1 MVTQQHGEFV
11 YVGDAVRDGDVF
23 RLSRDEAHHLTRVR
37 RRREGQEV
45 FATDGRGIVY
55 RAMIDSPDTIRIVDA
70 LPDYAES
77 KTHISLICGCLQ
89 GDTSRDVVDSA
100 AQLGVRELLWTKM
113 DRSQETYTDNR
124 LERLQR
130 VAIQSLKQTG
140 RAYQTTQRVFANL
153 QDSLALVSNSTLLVA
168 HPFDSNLKESAM
180 PLSDS
185 VTLIVG
191 PEGGFSEAELEML
204 QGRGAHFVSLGNR
217 RLRSEA
223 AVAAGLAYILTR
235 SGEFWS

>member
-11 YVGDAVRDGDVF
+11 YVGDALREEGVF
-23 RLSRDEAHHLTRVR
+23 RLFRDEAHHLTRVR
-37 RRREGQEV
+37 RKREGQEV
-45 FATDGRGIVY
+45 FATDGQGVVY
-55 RAMIDSPDTIRIVDA
+55 RTIIESSDTIRIVET
-70 LPDYAES
+70 LPNYAEP
-77 KTHISLICGCLQ
+77 KTHIALICGCLQ

-100 AQLGVRELLWTKM
+100 VQLGVCELLWTKM

-140 RAYQTTQRVFANL
+140 RAHLTTQRLFANL
-153 QDSLALVSNSTLLVA
+153 LDTLALVTNSTLLVA
-168 HPFDSNLKESAM
+168 HPIDSDLKESAM

-185 VTLIVG
+185 VALVVG
-191 PEGGFSEAELEML
+191 PEGGFSEVELALL
-204 QGRGAHFVSLGNR
+204 QERGAQFVSLGNR

-223 AVAAGLAYILTR
+223 AVAAGLSYILTQ
-235 SGEFWS
+235 SGEFKA

>member
-11 YVGDAVRDGDVF
+11 YVGDAFRDGDVF

-37 RRREGQEV
+37 RRRDGQEV
-45 FATDGRGIVY
+45 FATDGRGNVY
-55 RAMIDSPDTIRIVDA
+55 RATVNSPETIRIVET

-77 KTHISLICGCLQ
+77 KTHIALICGCLQ

-100 AQLGVRELLWTKM
+100 VQLGVREILWTKM

-140 RAYQTTQRVFANL
+140 RAHHTTQQLFANL
-153 QDSLALVSNSTLLVA
+153 QDSLAHVKNSTLLVA
-168 HPFDSNLKESAM
+168 HPMDSIFKESAM

-191 PEGGFSEAELEML
+191 PEGGFPVAELEML

-223 AVAAGLAYILTR
+223 AVAAGLSYILTR
-235 SGEFWS
+235 LGEFRS